1 MLFLS
6 LVNKCDIIAVLI
18 AVFLMVF
25 SYAVRKPLIKENAEL
40 RRELKRLRYIKT
52 NSMYGM
58 SERAKNMKQYFERG
72 KIDE

>member
-6 LVNKCDIIAVLI
+6 LISKYEIAAILI
-18 AVFLMVF
+18 GIFLMGF

-40 RRELKRLRYIKT
+40 KRELNKLKSVNT

-58 SERAKNMKQYFERG
+58 CDRAKYMKHYIGRVKEN
-72 KIDE
+72 E

>member
-25 SYAVRKPLIKENAEL
+25 SYTVRKPLVKENKEL

-58 SERAKNMKQYFERG
+58 SERAKNMKQYVERG
-72 KIDE
+72 KRDE

>member
-6 LVNKCDIIAVLI
+6 LISKYEIAAI
-18 AVFLMVF
+18 FAGIFLMVF

-40 RRELKRLRYIKT
+40 KRELNKLKSVNT

-58 SERAKNMKQYFERG
+58 CDRAKYMKHYIRRVKEN
-72 KIDE
+72 E